1 MSKTLTMTP
10 KIADLKSAWLEAKKN
25 ESGWTEHRRGLE
37 EQLRE
42 ELSDQFASVLDELD
56 QTASLTTTVQIGD
69 DFTAKLGY
77 SLEITQVN
85 ILQFISGHPQMV
97 GVLFKQEWKPDARAV
112 LKTLNGGGALAE
124 ELDEIID
131 FKPLTPSFAKK

>member
-25 ESGWTEHRRGLE
+25 EAGWTEHRRGLE

-42 ELSDQFASVLDELD
+42 ELTDQFAVILDELD

-77 SLEITQVN
+77 SLDISQVD
-85 ILQFISGHPQMV
+85 ILQFVSNHPQLL
-97 GVLFKQEWKPDARAV
+97 GVVFKQKYEPDARVV
-112 LKTLNGGGALAE
+112 LKTLNGGGPLGE
-124 ELDEIID
+124 ELDGIVN